1 MIADP
6 GPVYIKV
13 PRHTNDSGVISM
25 QSKEE
30 NQKLL
35 QSLLGQ
41 LNEEDKK
48 KLNSI
53 LADKTQ
59 VEKILNTPQAQEVM
73 KKFKG
78 GK

>member
-1 MIADP
+1 
-6 GPVYIKV
+6 
-13 PRHTNDSGVISM
+13 M

-35 QSLLGQ
+35 QSLLKQ
-41 LNEEDKK
+41 LSPEDKK
-48 KLNSI
+48 KLDSI
-53 LADKTQ
+53 LSDKTQ
-59 VEKILNTPQAQEVM
+59 VEKILSTPQAQEMM